1 MYLINCQPKQKKK
14 KKLCVPGHGI
24 KAPLTTRRLFCFF
37 KAGCFELKNYEKQSE
52 EMKLFLY
59 SFYSEET
66 AIDGKE

>member
-1 MYLINCQPKQKKK
+1 MLGQ
-14 KKLCVPGHGI
+14 GI

-37 KAGCFELKNYEKQSE
+37 KVGRFEFINYEKQSE

-66 AIDGKE
+66 AIDRKE